1 MSLIAEVYASGGP
14 EPILH
19 TLEITCPAW
28 AVPILL
34 VMGYED
40 RTLSDE
46 NGVAKTYI
54 ASAFNVSLPDRNNTG
69 NQSLQ
74 FAIDNVDGTAQRKI
88 DDALSASAQVSM
100 TYRAYLRSHP
110 EAPATNPLKYRVL
123 GGTING
129 SEIRIDAGF
138 YDTLNTKWPRRLY
151 TVEFAPGL
159 TYMT

>member
-19 TLEITCPAW
+19 TLEISCVAW
-28 AVPILL
+28 PEPILL

-40 RTLSDE
+40 RTLVDE
-46 NGVAKTYI
+46 NGISKTYL
-54 ASAFNVSLPDRNNTG
+54 ATAFNVSLPERNNTG

-74 FAIDNVDGTAQRKI
+74 FAIDNVDGVAQRRI
-88 DDALSASAQVSM
+88 DEALSASAEVFM
-100 TYRAYLRSHP
+100 VYRAYLRSYP
-110 EAPATNPLKYRVL
+110 GAPATRPLKYRVL
-123 GGTING
+123 GGTIDG

-151 TVEFAPGL
+151 TTDFAPGL

>member
-19 TLEITCPAW
+19 TLEISSTAW
-28 AVPILL
+28 PEPILL

-40 RTLSDE
+40 RTLIDE
-46 NGVAKTYI
+46 NGFPKTYQ
-54 ASAFNVSLPDRNNTG
+54 AAAFNVSLPERNNSG

-74 FAIDNVDGTAQRKI
+74 FAIDNVDGTAQRRI
-88 DDALSASAQVSM
+88 DEALAASAEISM
-100 TYRAYLRSHP
+100 TYRPYLRSRP
-110 EAPATNPLKYRVL
+110 SAPASKPLKYRVL
-123 GGTING
+123 GGSIEG
-129 SEIRIDAGF
+129 SEIRVDAGF
-138 YDTLNTKWPRRLY
+138 HDTLNTRWPRRLY